1 MFSLGLETRN
11 LQINALRAFDIH
23 WEKLELLYLCTT
35 NLSLNQI
42 PGDLKWFFKHTVW
55 RKFSYFKFFT
65 LCFTFESIH
74 LKKKKKKKD
83 SSSCQNCSSS
93 PRLDD
98 ECTAIFSTPKRCFY
112 AAGQFWNVNLC
123 YSLRGT
129 LDQVSLNL
137 SACVFPLSQLFSTSI
152 FIEKPSTQ

>member
-74 LKKKKKKKD
+74 LKKKKKTLLLARIVQAHLGWMM
-83 SSSCQNCSSS
+83 SAQPFSAL
-93 PRLDD
+93 PRDAFML
-98 ECTAIFSTPKRCFY
+98 
-112 AAGQFWNVNLC
+112 
-123 YSLRGT
+123 
-129 LDQVSLNL
+129 QVS
-137 SACVFPLSQLFSTSI
+137 F
-152 FIEKPSTQ
+152 EM

>member
-11 LQINALRAFDIH
+11 LQIKALRAFDIH
-23 WEKLELLYLCTT
+23 WKKLELLYLCTT

-74 LKKKKKKKD
+74 LTLTLLLARIVQAHLGWMM
-83 SSSCQNCSSS
+83 SAQPFSAL
-93 PRLDD
+93 PRDAFML
-98 ECTAIFSTPKRCFY
+98 
-112 AAGQFWNVNLC
+112 
-123 YSLRGT
+123 
-129 LDQVSLNL
+129 QVS
-137 SACVFPLSQLFSTSI
+137 F
-152 FIEKPSTQ
+152 EM